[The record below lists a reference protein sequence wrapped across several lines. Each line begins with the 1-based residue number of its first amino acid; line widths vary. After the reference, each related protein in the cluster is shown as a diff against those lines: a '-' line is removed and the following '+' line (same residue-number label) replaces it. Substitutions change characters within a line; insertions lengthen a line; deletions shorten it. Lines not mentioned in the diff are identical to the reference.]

1 MKIYKI
7 FLVLPF
13 FLLSFY
19 ACNETQPDSS
29 STAESTQEVKVLSD
43 FESQSALT
51 VWNGHV
57 SLSKEFPA
65 HGKSSLK
72 LSSSDGGSLWLESE
86 KLPKDWSAYDY
97 LKFDI
102 YNPSSQLYYGYIQIC
117 DEPGTDEQV
126 EFHGQSYN
134 WQKVFLN
141 TGWNHFEFLLQNA
154 MVEEGD
160 RPLALNQIR
169 KFRLS
174 FGSIDHPLYFDNIR
188 LVSGE
193 ENDKTASHIDPHDCL
208 TVIDNRHVYP
218 TLAGP
223 VEKIKPG
230 PEIKQLR
237 VQAKAAVEKLEKEVE
252 IAEMQGYQTLYQRIP
267 LFTANVGLGIRSK
280 LVWFQNEEEE
290 KKILEYV
297 ISSCSDAVAEI
308 EIVLSARKSDK
319 TVPAPEDEI
328 SSQFFFVPP
337 YPPFNKLKPVDGFY
351 RDGAGKPVLIF
362 SMLQINNGPLMD
374 YFAPFNHR
382 LESYT
387 VGGGSRYNIESSPV
401 YEAFHKYP
409 GTHRVGWDGWCGH
422 LIKDRWAMGGK
433 KEDVVICL
441 ESPHIR
447 QAVLDYMKKH
457 HSEWKKNPDLLYN
470 IMAYE
475 LQYICYC
482 EKSQQMFRDRL
493 KTKYGK
499 ISSLNRIWNTQY
511 QSFTDIKAPAT
522 HNARPVDDVNRAAW
536 YDWACFNTRRFTD
549 YLNWIKSEMRKFDPD
564 IPICAGGTSSMLSSS
579 NSVSG
584 IDEEI
589 IINEVDDVILNES
602 GRSTIFSDLF
612 YRFFVE

>member
-374 YFAPFNHR
+374 YRKLRTSFKLLILVLVFGTLSYHFIEIFVDAP
-382 LESYT
+382 LE
-387 VGGGSRYNIESSPV
+387 VCESRDPKGMYKKARAGKIKSFTGIDDP
-401 YEAFHKYP
+401 YEAPENPEIHINTADTTP
-409 GTHRVGWDGWCGH
+409 EEC
-422 LIKDRWAMGGK
+422 AK
-433 KEDVVICL
+433 K
-441 ESPHIR
+441 
-447 QAVLDYMKKH
+447 VLK
-457 HSEWKKNPDLLYN
+457 
-470 IMAYE
+470 
-475 LQYICYC
+475 
-482 EKSQQMFRDRL
+482 
-493 KTKYGK
+493 
-499 ISSLNRIWNTQY
+499 
-511 QSFTDIKAPAT
+511 
-522 HNARPVDDVNRAAW
+522 
-536 YDWACFNTRRFTD
+536 
-549 YLNWIKSEMRKFDPD
+549 YLNNKGFIS
-564 IPICAGGTSSMLSSS
+564 L
-579 NSVSG
+579 
-584 IDEEI
+584 
-589 IINEVDDVILNES
+589 
-602 GRSTIFSDLF
+602 
-612 YRFFVE
+612 